1 MDVKSPSAQNI
12 VLLSLALDKD
22 NLLKEELKTA
32 TNIGN
37 FLEISKKHGYEIDH
51 TKLEYMNLFFE
62 QEIESM
68 SRLASVMNIIGHE
81 KFEPDAS
88 EELARSIRLM
98 QNWIDLTSHLLPKPE
113 YSLPRRQIELPNRI
127 GQHLDEQTKALLRSK
142 GVVFPDGLGFNSNQ
156 LISRKRISYFVFFLA
171 GMLLIMGYP
180 LNAIVLAIIAIGV
193 LNEWDNAG

>member
-68 SRLASVMNIIGHE
+68 SRLTRVMNIIGHE
-81 KFEPDAS
+81 KFEPDAAK
-88 EELARSIRLM
+88 ELARSIRLM

-113 YSLPRRQIELPNRI
+113 YSLPRRQIELPSRI
-127 GQHLDEQTKALLRSK
+127 GQHLDLPTKALLRNI
-142 GVVFPDGLGFNSNQ
+142 GVVFLGDLNFNFDEDT
-156 LISRKRISYFVFFLA
+156 LKKWLAYLLLFVAAISLTSGDFLTATLA
-171 GMLLIMGYP
+171 GIAGICLL
-180 LNAIVLAIIAIGV
+180 N
-193 LNEWDNAG
+193 NW

>member
-37 FLEISKKHGYEIDH
+37 FLEISKKHGYEIDPS
-51 TKLEYMNLFFE
+51 KLEYMNLFFE

-68 SRLASVMNIIGHE
+68 SRLTSVMNIIGHE
-81 KFEPDAS
+81 KFEPDAA

-98 QNWIDLTSHLLPKPE
+98 QSWIDLTSHLLPKPE
-113 YSLPRRQIELPNRI
+113 YSLPRRQIELPSRI
-127 GQHLDEQTKALLRSK
+127 GQHLNLPTKALLRNI
-142 GVVFPDGLGFNSNQ
+142 GVVFLGDLNFNFDEHT
-156 LISRKRISYFVFFLA
+156 LKKWLAYLLLFVAAISLTSGSFLTAILSGIA
-171 GMLLIMGYP
+171 GICLL
-180 LNAIVLAIIAIGV
+180 ND
-193 LNEWDNAG
+193 W